1 MYTNSAYI
9 GEMHED
15 IVDTSKP
22 ILVTAAGYF
31 RLEKTPVFETVRP
44 EPRGDYQLLYI
55 SSGKLHLY
63 EDGEERIIT
72 KGNMILFV
80 RVSLSFIIFILR
92 TSLKPIGFILLVRT
106 LIPFWTT
113 MKCRRMKRSSLREPR
128 PTINGYINR

>member
-22 ILVTAAGYF
+22 LLVTAAGYF

-44 EPRGDYQLLYI
+44 KPRGDYQLLYI

-63 EDGEERIIT
+63 EEDGERIVT
-72 KGNMILFV
+72 KGKKIIL
-80 RVSLSFIIFILR
+80 
-92 TSLKPIGFILLVRT
+92 
-106 LIPFWTT
+106 
-113 MKCRRMKRSSLREPR
+113 
-128 PTINGYINR
+128 

>member
-44 EPRGDYQLLYI
+44 EPRGDYQLL
-55 SSGKLHLY
+55 S
-63 EDGEERIIT
+63 
-72 KGNMILFV
+72 ILFV
-80 RVSLSFIIFILR
+80 QMQLSRADIE
-92 TSLKPIGFILLVRT
+92 KLVVATR
-106 LIPFWTT
+106 F
-113 MKCRRMKRSSLREPR
+113 
-128 PTINGYINR
+128 GANRFKNRCLFKTEISCSGN